1 MALTVLLYVS
11 LSLAGQIAQA
21 VPKPKGK
28 LNSRNAIEKFPGM
41 LVLHSVHVGPL
52 KGGRGEGDV
61 GGNIPRPAI

>member
-1 MALTVLLYVS
+1 MSGPYYTAVCQLT
-11 LSLAGQIAQA
+11 AQA
-21 VPKPKGK
+21 VLQPTNK
-28 LNSRNAIEKFPGM
+28 LHSRNAVEKFSCL